1 MKPKSIKFAAMT
13 IHEANMRLIF
23 QLYELYD
30 DREAANITD
39 LVMENITGWKRID
52 RVINK
57 ELKMSGV
64 MEQQLEN
71 YTKEL
76 LTHKPVQ
83 YVLHE
88 AWFGG
93 MKYYV
98 DEHVLI
104 PRPETEEL
112 VDLVIKEVKKK
123 SNAQNNLDK
132 KKSLLDI
139 GTGSGCIPITLKK
152 NLPETDVYS
161 IDVSEKALDVAKRN
175 ANMNGADVKFVLGNF
190 LDENKWIEFS
200 SFDVIVSNPP
210 YIPKKGMEEMSK
222 NVVDYEPH
230 LALFVPDDDPLIFY
244 KAIARFAEKKLLPG
258 GRIFLELHEQLA
270 EEVKGLFS
278 FFGEVQVKND
288 MQGKERFL
296 TITNSIERPSYQP

>member
-1 MKPKSIKFAAMT
+1 MT

-132 KKSLLDI
+132 K
-139 GTGSGCIPITLKK
+139 
-152 NLPETDVYS
+152 N
-161 IDVSEKALDVAKRN
+161 
-175 ANMNGADVKFVLGNF
+175 
-190 LDENKWIEFS
+190 
-200 SFDVIVSNPP
+200 
-210 YIPKKGMEEMSK
+210 
-222 NVVDYEPH
+222 
-230 LALFVPDDDPLIFY
+230 
-244 KAIARFAEKKLLPG
+244 
-258 GRIFLELHEQLA
+258 
-270 EEVKGLFS
+270 LFS
-278 FFGEVQVKND
+278 TSEQ
-288 MQGKERFL
+288 EAAAY
-296 TITNSIERPSYQP
+296 P

>member
-1 MKPKSIKFAAMT
+1 MT

-30 DREAANITD
+30 DREAANISD

-104 PRPETEEL
+104 PRPEAEEL

-296 TITNSIERPSYQP
+296 TITNSIERPFYQP

>member
-1 MKPKSIKFAAMT
+1 MT

-296 TITNSIERPSYQP
+296 TITNSIERPFYQP

>member
-1 MKPKSIKFAAMT
+1 MT

>member
-1 MKPKSIKFAAMT
+1 M
-13 IHEANMRLIF
+13 
-23 QLYELYD
+23 
-30 DREAANITD
+30 
-39 LVMENITGWKRID
+39 
-52 RVINK
+52 
-57 ELKMSGV
+57 
-64 MEQQLEN
+64 
-71 YTKEL
+71 
-76 LTHKPVQ
+76 
-83 YVLHE
+83 
-88 AWFGG
+88 
-93 MKYYV
+93 
-98 DEHVLI
+98 I

-296 TITNSIERPSYQP
+296 TITNSIERPFYQP